1 MVYTIKND
9 VLSVS
14 VDDYGAEIK
23 SVKIRGKEMIW
34 QNPTGEW
41 SSTSPVL
48 FPVCGRCAITH
59 KGVEYPVKFHGVAR
73 RADFTLTDSG
83 EDFLRFT
90 LQSNAETK
98 LYYPFDFT
106 FELIYRIAEDT
117 LFIEHHIQND
127 GVEPLYYA
135 AGGHESYNL
144 DADVSEY
151 AIEFDEEEELFHS
164 LGTDSGYLSGEKVS
178 LGKSKYL
185 SLASKYLDGSGTLV
199 YEGFKSR
206 KLWLCKKDG
215 ERLAELTIDK
225 AFGNLLLWRAG
236 NAKYICIEPWMN
248 LPDIANAEARKIEFS
263 QKGGV
268 QKVNVGERTVLY
280 RSIQYK

>member
-1 MVYTIKND
+1 MIYTIKND

-48 FPVCGRCAITH
+48 FPVCGCCEITH

-83 EDFLRFT
+83 ADFLRFT
-90 LQSNAETK
+90 LQSSEETK

-106 FELIYRIAEDT
+106 FELIYRIAENT
-117 LFIEHHIQND
+117 LFVEHHIQND
-127 GVEPLYYA
+127 GNEPMYYA

-151 AIEFDEEEELFHS
+151 VIEFDEEEEVSHS
-164 LGTDSGYLSGEKVS
+164 LAGEGSRLSGEKVS
-178 LGKSKYL
+178 LGKTKYL
-185 SLASKYLDGSGTLV
+185 SLASKYLDGSGTFV
-199 YEGFKSR
+199 YEGLKSR
-206 KLWLCKKDG
+206 KIWLCKKNG
-215 ERLAELTIDK
+215 ERLVELIIDK

-248 LPDIANAEARKIEFS
+248 MPDTDSEKGLKIEFS
-263 QKGGV
+263 QKRGV